1 MKDPHFSLDSHHHK
15 LQNLIEK
22 RTPKKIHDHEPINTL
37 TLQKKSHK
45 NKSKIGELHR
55 TERSRR
61 FSSQKK
67 KKVSSAFDSVN
78 ISVKMIGSK
87 SLRQKREKRVQLCT
101 QIDGLNEEELRFILM
116 KVGIQTSK
124 EVPRLMLVSLAKCY
138 FFT

>member
-1 MKDPHFSLDSHHHK
+1 MKDHHFSLHSHPHGSQHF
-15 LQNLIEK
+15 IEK
-22 RTPKKIHDHEPINTL
+22 RTPKKIHDHETMNISTV
-37 TLQKKSHK
+37 QKKSHK
-45 NKSKIGELHR
+45 NKSKIGELNQ

-61 FSSQKK
+61 FSSHKK

-87 SLRQKREKRVQLCT
+87 SLRRKREKRVHLCT

-124 EVPRLMLVSLAKCY
+124 EVPRSMLVSLAKCY